1 MGRRLTGCNMT
12 IADTKDGTLF
22 YLVGASGA
30 GKDSLL
36 RYARTR
42 LEGKPVTFAHRY
54 ITRPVE
60 LSGENHIA
68 LSPAEFAVRLARG
81 CFIMHWESHGLSY
94 GVGVEINAWMQLG
107 LNVVVNGSR
116 AYLPQAVALFPALVP
131 VWVRVKPEV
140 LATRLHQRGR
150 ETAADIQ
157 QRLQRAQA
165 FSLPDLPR
173 LQTLDNDG
181 ALEDAGETLCQLLM
195 A

>member
-1 MGRRLTGCNMT
+1 MT
-12 IADTKDGTLF
+12 IADTKGGMLF

-42 LEGKPVTFAHRY
+42 LAGKPVTFAHRY

-68 LSPAEFAVRLARG
+68 LSPEEFSNRLVHG
-81 CFIMHWESHGLSY
+81 CFAMHWESHGLSY
-94 GVGVEINAWMQLG
+94 GVGVEINAWMSVG

-116 AYLPQAVALFPALVP
+116 AYLPQAMALFPALVP
-131 VWVRVKPEV
+131 VWVQVKPDV
-140 LATRLHQRGR
+140 LAQRLHQRGR
-150 ETAADIQ
+150 ETAAEIE

-165 FSLPDLPR
+165 FSLPDLTR

-181 ALEDAGETLCQLLM
+181 ALDDAGERLCQLLM